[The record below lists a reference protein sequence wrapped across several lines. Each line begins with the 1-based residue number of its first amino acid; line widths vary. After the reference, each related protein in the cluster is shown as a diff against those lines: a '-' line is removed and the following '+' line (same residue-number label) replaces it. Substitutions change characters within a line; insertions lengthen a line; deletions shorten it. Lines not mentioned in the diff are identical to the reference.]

1 MARAECQIGRRNQR
15 PGKMC
20 AERLQKQKSDL
31 EQAKHVK
38 DAFMAQRQFLFAS
51 TKAKKPDIPT
61 WMDILKDLQK
71 AMVEVEGAKKASRE
85 PTLRDPIS
93 MVADGVG
100 ALGWVTLDESQGQKP
115 HEQILEL
122 LGGAQ
127 MYGNKVLREFKDK

>member
-1 MARAECQIGRRNQR
+1 M
-15 PGKMC
+15 
-20 AERLQKQKSDL
+20 SDL
-31 EQAKHVK
+31 GQAKNVK
-38 DAFMAQRQFLFAS
+38 AAFTAQRQFLLAS

-61 WMDILKDLQK
+61 WMDILQDLQK
-71 AMVEVEGAKKASRE
+71 AMQEAESAKTTSRE
-85 PTLRDPIS
+85 ASLRNPIQ

-127 MYGNKVLREFKDK
+127 MYGNKVLREFKDKYDWQSFQLAFSLTNPGQRDPTTLSG

>member
-1 MARAECQIGRRNQR
+1 MQ
-15 PGKMC
+15 
-20 AERLQKQKSDL
+20 
-31 EQAKHVK
+31 
-38 DAFMAQRQFLFAS
+38 
-51 TKAKKPDIPT
+51 
-61 WMDILKDLQK
+61 
-71 AMVEVEGAKKASRE
+71 EVEGAKKASRE

-127 MYGNKVLREFKDK
+127 MYGNKVLREFKDKYGFRFPYPRLSLTIPGQKEPITLSG